1 MIGHICIYVEDLLCD
16 DCFAQLKV
24 MMLEIDG
31 YVVGVKICAHK
42 LFDILLH

>member
-1 MIGHICIYVEDLLCD
+1 MSKLHVEDFFCD
-16 DCFAQLKV
+16 DYFAELKV